1 MIKCF
6 SLSCWVLFLTS
17 WPWANIGIT
26 LYTHGLHKA
35 ISITTHLMVISPKGE
50 LLRKFYFDEFLIA
63 VLTKFM
69 PLSLRAYISKNST
82 QHYMYLPVFIYFL
95 SNLRNKGHS
104 QRVVSCSN
112 FCPLCDL
119 KELINLSDVISIVGE
134 MQSLSW
140 FPRIFL
146 KSSLHENT
154 YSSSVIVYNA
164 GQSSET
170 VKPKVGHHQGCI

>member
-1 MIKCF
+1 MIKCL

-17 WPWANIGIT
+17 WLWANIGIT

-82 QHYMYLPVFIYFL
+82 QHYMYFPFFIYFL
-95 SNLRNKGHS
+95 SNLRNTGDNSK
-104 QRVVSCSN
+104 RVVSCSN

-119 KELINLSDVISIVGE
+119 KELVNLSDVISIVGE
-134 MQSLSW
+134 MQSFCRV
-140 FPRIFL
+140 FPELFL
-146 KSSLHENT
+146 NHHSMKT
-154 YSSSVIVYNA
+154 PIVV
-164 GQSSET
+164 QLLCT
-170 VKPKVGHHQGCI
+170 MRDRVQKL